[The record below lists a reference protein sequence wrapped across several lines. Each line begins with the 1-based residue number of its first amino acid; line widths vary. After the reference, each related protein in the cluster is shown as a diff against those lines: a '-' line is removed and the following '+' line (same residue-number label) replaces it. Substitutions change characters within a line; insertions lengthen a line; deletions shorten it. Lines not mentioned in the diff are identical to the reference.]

1 MNENNTPNKFIDL
14 SYFEKL
20 TIFDS
25 IDKFYYLMAG
35 LIIII
40 FLTKNI
46 QRTELIFYIII
57 IVLIILYLVSNYDF
71 NTRNLLIQ
79 NVNEKYDKFKR
90 DYKYLWMDA
99 NIILYLDSI
108 LFIRNYTENNY
119 DDLVKEIDNFLK
131 IQYDWEFNHKEKN
144 IDDYKLYIKFYKNIL
159 NTYQT
164 FYVSC
169 PSSEKYNLTM
179 KQNELYELLKVNLD
193 ENVKEFSEGWFIL
206 NLPNYDDRNYSI
218 NKYDLFK

>member
-1 MNENNTPNKFIDL
+1 MNSTQNISKFIDL

-20 TIFDS
+20 NIFDEN
-25 IDKFYYLMAG
+25 DKFYYLMG
-35 LIIII
+35 SLIIII

-79 NVNEKYDKFKR
+79 NVNEKYEKFKTH
-90 DYKYLWMDA
+90 YKYLWMDA
-99 NIILYLDSI
+99 NIILFLDSI

-131 IQYDWEFNHKEKN
+131 IQYDWEFNHKDKN

-164 FYVSC
+164 FYISC
-169 PSSEKYNLTM
+169 PSSEKYNLTK
-179 KQNELYELLKVNLD
+179 KQNELYELLKKNLD

-206 NLPNYDDRNYSI
+206 NLPNFDDYNNSN
-218 NKYDLFK
+218 NKFDLF